1 MDNIIRRNFFKSLFC
16 SAALTLPSRAA
27 DADTRKFVTR
37 RMDEMTS
44 REVELY
50 LKDGGDLVFIPFG
63 PVSGHG
69 AFIPMGMHAH
79 WANAL
84 SVLLAEKANGLVSP
98 PRSPATPARRAR
110 FVEAC
115 RFRFTS
121 R

>member
-1 MDNIIRRNFFKSLFC
+1 MKSIFRRNFFQALAG
-16 SAALTLPSRAA
+16 AALPWGRTA
-27 DADTRKFVTR
+27 DAAAAPVPVTR

-50 LKDGGDLVFIPFG
+50 LKNGGDLVLVPFG

-84 SVLLAEKANGLVSP
+84 GVLLAEKAGGLIF
-98 PRSPATPARRAR
+98 PAT
-110 FVEAC
+110 
-115 RFRFTS
+115 FT
-121 R
+121 